1 MHRSFELIPKALEL
15 KNVSIL
21 NKLLFTR
28 DWVVM
33 VDDGVSAVDSNSS
46 AQCCMAR
53 SLAASS
59 SNSTIASDLS
69 YSRMP
74 SNRSCRESK
83 KRCSVRSNAV
93 DTSRIASMSVALS
106 RMSQLVSSGYSSFCL
121 SHSFPVIVH
130 LVHP

>member
-1 MHRSFELIPKALEL
+1 
-15 KNVSIL
+15 
-21 NKLLFTR
+21 
-28 DWVVM
+28 M
-33 VDDGVSAVDSNSS
+33 VDDGVSTVDSNSS

-69 YSRMP
+69 YYRMP

-93 DTSRIASMSVALS
+93 DTTRIASMSVALS
-106 RMSQLVSSGYSSFCL
+106 RMSQLVSSGCSSFCL
-121 SHSFPVIVH
+121 SHSLPVIVH

>member
-1 MHRSFELIPKALEL
+1 
-15 KNVSIL
+15 
-21 NKLLFTR
+21 
-28 DWVVM
+28 M

-93 DTSRIASMSVALS
+93 HTSRIASMSS
-106 RMSQLVSSGYSSFCL
+106 RMSQLVSSGCSSFCL